1 MSLSE
6 KCLILCSGLL
16 LLATLNG
23 CGSESPTRDFTAGGA
38 LPSTYSI
45 SGTISAAAGSAV
57 DLDTNNPLAPFAG
70 NDAPSAAQQLANP
83 VVLGGFASAVATGIS
98 GDRFESAPDLQDWFR
113 ITLNAGQTVS
123 LTIADHDGDEANVAN
138 PDLDL
143 FLLDP
148 TTLLDV
154 QTSQGL
160 GRQETITVLT
170 GGEYLLQI
178 YAFTAGSNYILTMGQ
193 TPADV
198 SSAALRIED
207 DFIPG
212 EVIVRFVEPDSAV
225 GTITPQ
231 ALSGRNASLGL
242 VPRAGHP
249 GDPML
254 FRLAP
259 ATSVQALS
267 MPEAGRRSKGTE
279 SALQQAK
286 RETLNRVKALR
297 RRADVVSADLNYIR
311 SPLLIADDPLFPTQW
326 NLAQINLPQAWE
338 LTAGDPAVVVAVLDT
353 GVLLNH
359 PDLAGRLCTAADNC
373 PGYDFVADPISGADG
388 DGIDPDPADPGAQD
402 RPDGSSSFHGTHTT
416 GIVGAAGDNALGMA
430 GVDWTAL
437 LMPVRVLGAGA
448 GTSYDVMQ
456 GVRYAAGLSNDS
468 GTVPGR
474 PADIINLSLGGGG
487 FSQVEQDLFSQLHAD
502 GIFVVAAAGNA
513 SSSLPSYPAAYSG
526 VVSVS
531 GVDIDRNLA
540 PYSNFGVTIDVA
552 APGGNLA
559 TDRNGDGYADG
570 VLGPGGDD
578 HTGSLAFTYSP
589 YMGTSMAAPHV
600 AGIAS
605 LMLAVDP
612 ALTPTEFD
620 TLLAAGSLTED
631 LGGDGAA
638 VRNDQFGY
646 GLIDAQKAVL
656 AALDLAGG
664 GALPPSLATSPALLD
679 FGSNL
684 TSLPLVLAN
693 AGGGSLTVTNVS
705 FTAPWITEVALGV
718 EPVPGS
724 GLGTYIV
731 TVERLGLASGIYA
744 ATITFETDLPASYPV
759 TLLMQVGAGSVPD
772 AGFHSIELIDPD
784 SGEPLQSVSAA
795 INPVSGTY
803 SYSFSDVAPGGYLVV
818 AGTDSDHDGQIC
830 DPGEACGSYP
840 LLTNP
845 TRITVSN
852 GDLTGIDFSSGY

>member
-338 LTAGDPAVVVAVLDT
+338 LTVGDPAVVVAVLDT

>member
-1 MSLSE
+1 MCLREKFLS
-6 KCLILCSGLL
+6 LCSGLL

-23 CGSESPTRDFTAGGA
+23 CGSDSPTRDFTAGGA

-45 SGTISAAAGSAV
+45 SGTITAAAGSTV
-57 DLDTNNPLAPFAG
+57 DLDTNDPLAPFAG

-83 VVLGGFASAVATGIS
+83 VVLGGYASAVATGVA
-98 GDRFESAPDLQDWFR
+98 GDRFASVPDLQDWFR
-113 ITLNAGQTVS
+113 ITLTAGQTVA
-123 LTIADHDGDEANVAN
+123 LTIADHDGDETNVAN

-178 YAFTAGSNYILTMGQ
+178 YAFTAGSNYILTIGQ
-193 TPADV
+193 TQPAV
-198 SSAALRIED
+198 TSASLHIED
-207 DFIPG
+207 DFVPG
-212 EVIVRFVEPDSAV
+212 EVIVRFREPVAADGAV
-225 GTITPQ
+225 TPQ
-231 ALSGRNASLGL
+231 ALAGRTASLGL
-242 VPRAGHP
+242 VPRAGQP
-249 GDPML
+249 GEPML
-254 FRLAP
+254 FRLA
-259 ATSVQALS
+259 AGASVQTLGI
-267 MPEAGRRSKGTE
+267 PEAGRRSKGVE
-279 SALQQAK
+279 SPERQAR

-297 RRADVVSADLNYIR
+297 RRADVISADLNYIR
-311 SPLLIADDPLFPTQW
+311 KPQLVPNDSLFLTQW
-326 NLAQINLPQAWE
+326 NLAQINLPQTWE
-338 LTAGDPAVVVAVLDT
+338 LTTGDPAVVVAVLDT

-359 PDLAGRLCTAADNC
+359 PDLAGRLCTTADNC

-388 DGIDPDPADPGAQD
+388 DGIDPDPADPGGRD
-402 RPDGSSSFHGTHTT
+402 LPDGSSSFHGTHTT

-430 GVDWTAL
+430 GVDWAAL
-437 LMPVRVLGAGA
+437 LMPVRVLGAGV

-487 FSQVEQDLFSQLHAD
+487 FSQAEQDLVTQLHTA
-502 GIFVVAAAGNA
+502 GIFVIAAAGNEG
-513 SSSLPSYPAAYSG
+513 SSLPVYPAAYSG

-531 GVDIDRNLA
+531 GVDIDKNLA
-540 PYSNFGVTIDVA
+540 FYANFGATIDLV

-570 VLGPGGDD
+570 VLGIGGDD
-578 HTGSLAFTYSP
+578 HTSTLEYTYSP

-600 AGIAS
+600 AGVVG

-620 TLLAAGSLTED
+620 ALLAAGSLTED

-638 VRNDQFGY
+638 VPNDQFGY
-646 GLIDAQKAVL
+646 GLIDAQKSVL

-664 GALPPSLATSPALLD
+664 GTLPASLSVSPSLLN
-679 FGSNL
+679 FGTNL

-731 TVERLGLASGIYA
+731 TVDRLGLTSGVHA
-744 ATITFETDLPASYPV
+744 ATVTFDTDLPASYPV
-759 TLLMQVGAGSVPD
+759 TLLIQVGPGSVPD
-772 AGFHSIELIDPD
+772 AGFHSIQLIDPVT
-784 SGEPLQSVSAA
+784 GNPLQSVGTA
-795 INPVSGTY
+795 IDPANGTY
-803 SYSFSDVAPGGYLVV
+803 SYNFNGVVAGDYLVK

-845 TRITVSN
+845 TNITVSN
-852 GDLTGIDFSSGY
+852 GDLTGIDFSSGF